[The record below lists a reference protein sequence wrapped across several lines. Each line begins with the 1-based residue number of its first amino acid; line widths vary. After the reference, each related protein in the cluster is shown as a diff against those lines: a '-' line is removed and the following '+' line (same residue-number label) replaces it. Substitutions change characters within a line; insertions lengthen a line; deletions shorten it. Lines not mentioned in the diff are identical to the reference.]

1 MQERGVVC
9 HVISVRRYNHRADL
23 LRQLRQ
29 DVHKGVITL
38 RVAATYSLSEDQN
51 EKAEKIFKIM
61 ARKFCKEPDVWTQL
75 GQFYFKTGNLKD
87 ARLGF

>member
-1 MQERGVVC
+1 LAIGAVRDGGGFAAVRGWSMQERGVVC

-38 RVAATYSLSEDQN
+38 RVAATYSPEQAS
-51 EKAEKIFKIM
+51 
-61 ARKFCKEPDVWTQL
+61 
-75 GQFYFKTGNLKD
+75 D
-87 ARLGF
+87 AHRRLEAGGTRGRLVIVF